1 MLVLVRSLA
10 SSLIKH
16 SFLTALLGLLG
27 GVVVM
32 EPVVAHAG
40 ALRLSEEPASVPRWL
55 VVSTGGGV
63 VGASFLLTSLMT
75 DHETIR
81 SINGWRRSVPGETIR
96 NVGVRLTRIVSV
108 VLLGVIVLG
117 GLFGTRNPRSNVAIL
132 VVWGGWWAGYTKIG
146 RAHV

>member
-1 MLVLVRSLA
+1 MVRMLVLVRSLA

-55 VVSTGGGV
+55 VVST
-63 VGASFLLTSLMT
+63 
-75 DHETIR
+75 E
-81 SINGWRRSVPGETIR
+81 
-96 NVGVRLTRIVSV
+96 
-108 VLLGVIVLG
+108 
-117 GLFGTRNPRSNVAIL
+117 
-132 VVWGGWWAGYTKIG
+132 IG